1 MIKNLPANAG
11 KASLIPGLGR
21 SSGGGNG
28 NPLQIF
34 LPGKIP
40 RTEEL
45 DGLQSKGLQ
54 RVGLVWAQQHNK
66 DLCLQQTSQMKD
78 TSYLVL
84 GTHRFCHFLISL
96 WNDEAMFCCFS
107 VCLLA
112 FEPFLLT

>member
-1 MIKNLPANAG
+1 MIKNLPASEG

-34 LPGKIP
+34 LPRKIP
-40 RTEEL
+40 QTEEL
-45 DGLQSKGLQ
+45 DGLWSKGLQ

-96 WNDEAMFCCFS
+96 WNDEAMFFCFYVF
-107 VCLLA
+107 VC
-112 FEPFLLT
+112 FLLNPSS